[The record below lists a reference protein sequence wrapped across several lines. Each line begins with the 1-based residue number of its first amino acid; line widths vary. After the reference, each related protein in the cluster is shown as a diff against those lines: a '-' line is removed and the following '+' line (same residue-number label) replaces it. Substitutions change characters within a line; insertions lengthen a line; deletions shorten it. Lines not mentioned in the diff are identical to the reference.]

1 MVAEGFVE
9 GGGDTRRSGSGPG
22 LRRFSDK
29 VSVLDMENMSLVE
42 EAGFLSL
49 LWRTET
55 ALVLTLFDLSVTN
68 FEGLGSRADR

>member
-1 MVAEGFVE
+1 M
-9 GGGDTRRSGSGPG
+9 
-22 LRRFSDK
+22 RRFSDK

-55 ALVLTLFDLSVTN
+55 ARVLTLLDLSVT
-68 FEGLGSRADR
+68 FEVLGLAPIGDR